1 MFLTLDCSS
10 IFINMILSITKA
22 KLPLLSGKGSS
33 LVKLIVNQIRA
44 GYIEKASPL
53 DFSNSYVSF

>member
-1 MFLTLDCSS
+1 
-10 IFINMILSITKA
+10 MILSITKA
-22 KLPLLSGKGSS
+22 KTPLLSGKGRS

-53 DFSNSYVSF
+53 DFSNSYVSV